1 MEHVPIELL
10 AIPHRMYPSFW
21 LLRLT
26 QQNRIAAD
34 PSMALCYLNDE
45 ATCGIRLKDELEQ
58 LTAQIGGLQASHD
71 ELVRVM
77 RNLQAR
83 AAHIQNAKAA
93 VARLPPDVLVM
104 IFEECRHLHPQWS
117 GVLSLLRQLPV
128 EVRLSHVCSHW
139 RAVAL
144 STPSLWSS
152 IHFPFEHKEES
163 LHEYLKRSEGSLLQ
177 VYLGPWAKYPNLE
190 RTLTTVLMPHVC
202 RFEQLVLD
210 AVSRETLSALLLAF
224 RDEAAPSLKRL
235 RVMCRGTM
243 LTHGPLPVANIF
255 TKGAPLLTDVRLDNV
270 PVILPNPGAEMLSF
284 SVYPGPQFP
293 MPRSGFHQVLV
304 ACPFLKVLHLR
315 GFVELVAQAPI
326 SPIHLPTLHELVVN
340 GRVLTNGLRLF
351 DLISAPNI
359 DTLILEDVKAHSLAS
374 IHKFIARSH
383 PYAFQLLTKLRYV
396 RCEFGPDMDV
406 HLLRATPGVSKL
418 VLSVDKNMHLI
429 RLLVNSDKQAA
440 IYGCP
445 PMWPG
450 LRTVTLHTQG
460 YSGQAVGAA
469 GVPVNEPSPTMLL
482 LQEFITS
489 RNVLGK
495 PITLLR
501 FKGPNAASF
510 SNEIHWG
517 LNQAKQYVPTQAIC
531 CQMPAILAD
540 CGYNDD
546 WAAIAEAYSSQL
558 RQFLAQVSL
567 VRHQIAP
574 VLPPNFNVQHLRRRI
589 GVPT

>member
-1 MEHVPIELL
+1 MV
-10 AIPHRMYPSFW
+10 
-21 LLRLT
+21 
-26 QQNRIAAD
+26 
-34 PSMALCYLNDE
+34 LCYLDDE
-45 ATCGIRLKDELEQ
+45 ATRDAKLNDELEK
-58 LTAQIGGLQASHD
+58 LTTQINGLQASHD

-83 AAHIQNAKAA
+83 AARIQNGKAP

-104 IFEECRHLHPQWS
+104 VFEECRHMNPQWT
-117 GVLSLLRQLPV
+117 GVLSLLRQLPI
-128 EVRLSHVCSHW
+128 EVRLSHVCSQW

-152 IHFPFEHKEES
+152 IHFPFELKEES

-190 RTLTTVLMPHVC
+190 RTLTTVLMPHVG
-202 RFEQLVLD
+202 RFQELVLD

-224 RDEAAPSLKRL
+224 RDEAAPALRRL
-235 RVMCRGTM
+235 RVMCRGTII
-243 LTHGPLPVANIF
+243 THGPLPEVSLF
-255 TKGAPLLTDVRLDNV
+255 KKGAPLLTDVRLDNV
-270 PVILPNPGAEMLSF
+270 PVILPNPSVEMLSF

-293 MPRSGFHQVLV
+293 MSRSVFHRVLA
-304 ACPFLKVLHLR
+304 ACPSLKTLHLR

-326 SPIHLPTLHELVVN
+326 SPIALPTLRELVVN
-340 GRVLTNGLRLF
+340 GRILANGLRLF

-359 DTLILEDVKAHSLAS
+359 DTLILEDVKAHSLAA
-374 IHKFIARSH
+374 IHQFIAHSH
-383 PYAFQLLTKLRYV
+383 PHAFQSLAKLRYV

-406 HLLRATPGVSKL
+406 HLLRATPSISEL

-440 IYGCP
+440 MYGCS

-460 YSGQAVGAA
+460 YTGHAVGVP

-482 LQEFITS
+482 LQEFIAC
-489 RNVLGK
+489 RNALGN
-495 PITLLR
+495 PISLLR
-501 FKGPNAASF
+501 FKGPNAGSF
-510 SNEIHWG
+510 CNEFHWG
-517 LNQAKQYVPTQAIC
+517 LTQAKQYVPTQAVC
-531 CQMPAILAD
+531 CQTSGILAD
-540 CGYNDD
+540 CGYSHD
-546 WAAIAEAYSSQL
+546 WAAIAEAYSGQL

-574 VLPPNFNVQHLRRRI
+574 VLPPNFNIQHLRRRI

>member
-1 MEHVPIELL
+1 
-10 AIPHRMYPSFW
+10 
-21 LLRLT
+21 
-26 QQNRIAAD
+26 
-34 PSMALCYLNDE
+34 MALCYLNDE
-45 ATCGIRLKDELEQ
+45 GTCDIRLKDELEQ
-58 LTAQIGGLQASHD
+58 LTAQINGLQASHD

-83 AAHIQNAKAA
+83 AARIQNAKAA
-93 VARLPPDVLVM
+93 VARLPPDVLVL
-104 IFEECRHLHPQWS
+104 IFEECRHLNPQWS
-117 GVLSLLRQLPV
+117 GVLSLLRQPPV
-128 EVRLSHVCSHW
+128 EIRLSHVCSQW

-144 STPSLWSS
+144 STPSVWSS

-163 LHEYLKRSEGSLLQ
+163 LNEYLKRSEGSLLQ

-190 RTLTTVLMPHVC
+190 RTLATVLMPHVG
-202 RFEQLVLD
+202 RFQELVLD

-224 RDEAAPSLKRL
+224 RDVAAPSLRRL
-235 RVMCRGTM
+235 RVMCRGTI

-270 PVILPNPGAEMLSF
+270 PVILPDPGTEMLSF

-293 MPRSGFHQVLV
+293 MSRIGFHQVL
-304 ACPFLKVLHLR
+304 AGCPSLKVLHLR

-326 SPIHLPTLHELVVN
+326 SPIHLPTLRELVVN
-340 GRVLTNGLRLF
+340 GRILANGLRLF
-351 DLISAPNI
+351 DLISVPNI
-359 DTLILEDVKAHSLAS
+359 DTLILEDVKAPSLAS

-383 PYAFQLLTKLRYV
+383 PHAFQSLTKLRYV

-406 HLLRATPGVSKL
+406 HLLRATPSVTEL
-418 VLSVDKNMHLI
+418 VLSVDKNMHLV

-440 IYGCP
+440 MYGCP

-450 LRTVTLHTQG
+450 LCTVTLHTQG
-460 YSGQAVGAA
+460 YAGHAVGAA
-469 GVPVNEPSPTMLL
+469 GVPVNEPSTTMLL
-482 LQEFITS
+482 LQEFITC

-501 FKGPNAASF
+501 FKGPNAGPF
-510 SNEIHWG
+510 SSEFHWG

-531 CQMPAILAD
+531 CQTSAILAD

-546 WAAIAEAYSSQL
+546 WAAIAEAYSNQL

-574 VLPPNFNVQHLRRRI
+574 VLPPNFNIQHLRRRI

>member
-1 MEHVPIELL
+1 MEDIPDELL
-10 AIPHRMYPSFW
+10 AIPH
-21 LLRLT
+21 LD
-26 QQNRIAAD
+26 Q
-34 PSMALCYLNDE
+34 SMALCYLDDE
-45 ATCGIRLKDELEQ
+45 ATGGIRLKDELEQ
-58 LTAQIGGLQASHD
+58 LTTQINGLQASHD

-83 AAHIQNAKAA
+83 AARIQNGKAP

-104 IFEECRHLHPQWS
+104 VFEECRHMHPQWT
-117 GVLSLLRQLPV
+117 GVLSLLRQLPI
-128 EVRLSHVCSHW
+128 EVRLSHICSQW

-163 LHEYLKRSEGSLLQ
+163 LQEYLKRSEGSLLQ
-177 VYLGPWAKYPNLE
+177 VYLGPWAKYSNLE
-190 RTLTTVLMPHVC
+190 RTLTTVLMPHVG
-202 RFEQLVLD
+202 RFQELVLD

-224 RDEAAPSLKRL
+224 RDEAAPALRRL
-235 RVMCRGTM
+235 RVMCRGTII
-243 LTHGPLPVANIF
+243 THGPLPEVNIF

-270 PVILPNPGAEMLSF
+270 PVILPDPSVEMLSF

-293 MPRSGFHQVLV
+293 MSRSGFHQVLA
-304 ACPFLKVLHLR
+304 ACSSLKTLHLR
-315 GFVELVAQAPI
+315 GFVELIAQSPI
-326 SPIHLPTLHELVVN
+326 SPIPLPTLRELVVN
-340 GRVLTNGLRLF
+340 GRTLGNGLRLF

-359 DTLILEDVKAHSLAS
+359 DTLILEDVKAHPLAA

-383 PYAFQLLTKLRYV
+383 PHAFQSLTKLCYV

-406 HLLRATPGVSKL
+406 HLLRATPSVSEL
-418 VLSVDKNMHLI
+418 VLSVDKNMHLV

-440 IYGCP
+440 MYGCP

-450 LRTVTLHTQG
+450 LRTLTLHTQG
-460 YSGQAVGAA
+460 YTGHVVGVP

-482 LQEFITS
+482 LQEFIAC
-489 RNVLGK
+489 RNALGNA
-495 PITLLR
+495 ISLLR
-501 FKGPNAASF
+501 FKGPNAGPFCSEF
-510 SNEIHWG
+510 HWG
-517 LNQAKQYVPTQAIC
+517 LMQAKQYVPTQAVG
-531 CQMPAILAD
+531 CQTSGILAD
-540 CGYNDD
+540 CGYTDD

-574 VLPPNFNVQHLRRRI
+574 VLPPNFNIQHLRRRI

>member
-1 MEHVPIELL
+1 
-10 AIPHRMYPSFW
+10 
-21 LLRLT
+21 
-26 QQNRIAAD
+26 
-34 PSMALCYLNDE
+34 MALCYLDDE
-45 ATCGIRLKDELEQ
+45 TTSDMRLKDELEQ
-58 LTAQIGGLQASHD
+58 LNTQISGLQASHD

-83 AAHIQNAKAA
+83 AARIRNVKAP

-104 IFEECRHLHPQWS
+104 VFAECRHMNPQWS

-128 EVRLSHVCSHW
+128 EVRLSHVCSQW

-152 IHFPFEHKEES
+152 IHFPFEHKEDS
-163 LHEYLKRSEGSLLQ
+163 LHEYLKRSQGSLLQ
-177 VYLGPWAKYPNLE
+177 VYLGPWAKYTNLE
-190 RTLTTVLMPHVC
+190 RTLTTVLMPHVG
-202 RFEQLVLD
+202 RFQELVLD

-224 RDEAAPSLKRL
+224 RDEAAPALKRL

-243 LTHGPLPVANIF
+243 ITHGPLPVVNIF

-270 PVILPNPGAEMLSF
+270 PVILPNPCAEMLSF
-284 SVYPGPQFP
+284 SVYPGPQYP
-293 MPRSGFHQVLV
+293 MSRSGFHQVLS
-304 ACPFLKVLHLR
+304 ACPSLKTLHLR
-315 GFVELVAQAPI
+315 AFVELVSQAPI
-326 SPIHLPTLHELVVN
+326 SPIHLPTLRELVVN
-340 GRVLTNGLRLF
+340 GRMLASGLRLF

-383 PYAFQLLTKLRYV
+383 PHAFQSLSQLRYV

-406 HLLRATPGVSKL
+406 HLLRATPSVSEV

-440 IYGCP
+440 MHECP
-445 PMWPG
+445 PMWPA

-460 YSGQAVGAA
+460 YTGPAVGAT

-482 LQEFITS
+482 LQEFITC
-489 RNVLGK
+489 RLALGR
-495 PITLLR
+495 PISLLR
-501 FKGPNAASF
+501 FKGPNALPF
-510 SNEIHWG
+510 SNEFHWG

-531 CQMPAILAD
+531 CQAPGILAD
-540 CGYNDD
+540 CGYSED
-546 WAAIAEAYSSQL
+546 WAAVAEAYSSQL

-574 VLPPNFNVQHLRRRI
+574 VLPPNFNIQHLRRRI

>member
-1 MEHVPIELL
+1 
-10 AIPHRMYPSFW
+10 
-21 LLRLT
+21 
-26 QQNRIAAD
+26 
-34 PSMALCYLNDE
+34 MALCYLNDE

-58 LTAQIGGLQASHD
+58 LTTQISGLQASHD

-83 AAHIQNAKAA
+83 AAHIQNAKAP
-93 VARLPPDVLVM
+93 VTRLPSDVLVM
-104 IFEECRHLHPQWS
+104 IFEECLHLNPQWS

-128 EVRLSHVCSHW
+128 EVRLSHVCSQW

-163 LHEYLKRSEGSLLQ
+163 LNEYLRRSEGSLLQ
-177 VYLGPWAKYPNLE
+177 VYLGPWAKYSNLE
-190 RTLTTVLMPHVC
+190 RTLTTVLMPHVG
-202 RFEQLVLD
+202 RFQELVLD

-235 RVMCRGTM
+235 RIMCRGTIV
-243 LTHGPLPVANIF
+243 THGSLPVANIF

-270 PVILPNPGAEMLSF
+270 PVILPNPGMEMLSF

-293 MPRSGFHQVLV
+293 MSRSGFHQVLT
-304 ACPFLKVLHLR
+304 ACPSLKMLHLR
-315 GFVELVAQAPI
+315 GFVELIAQAPM
-326 SPIHLPTLHELVVN
+326 SQIHLPMLRELVVN
-340 GRVLTNGLRLF
+340 GRVLANGLRLF

-359 DTLILEDVKAHSLAS
+359 ETLILEDVKAHSLAS
-374 IHKFIARSH
+374 IHKFIARSYPH
-383 PYAFQLLTKLRYV
+383 AFQSLTKLHYV

-406 HLLRATPGVSKL
+406 HLLRATPSVSDL

-440 IYGCP
+440 MYGCP
-445 PMWPG
+445 PMWPD
-450 LRTVTLHTQG
+450 LRTVTLHTQSYAG
-460 YSGQAVGAA
+460 HGQALGAVGI
-469 GVPVNEPSPTMLL
+469 PVNEPSPTMLL
-482 LQEFITS
+482 LQEFITC
-489 RNVLGK
+489 RNVLEK
-495 PITLLR
+495 PIALLR
-501 FKGPNAASF
+501 FKGPNAGPF
-510 SNEIHWG
+510 SNEFNWG
-517 LNQAKQYVPTQAIC
+517 LNQAKQYVPMQVIC
-531 CQMPAILAD
+531 CQMPAMLVD
-540 CGYNDD
+540 CGYNND
-546 WAAIAEAYSSQL
+546 WAAIAEGYSNQL

-574 VLPPNFNVQHLRRRI
+574 VLPPNFNIQHLRRRI